1 MESFSYDKLKRTS
14 KIMHDLT
21 QHFRAKVNKELEIM
35 KSDKLTRDQKNM
47 IKLFQSMTK
56 LQQYKTI
63 RQI

>member
-1 MESFSYDKLKRTS
+1 
-14 KIMHDLT
+14 MHDLT

-35 KSDKLTRDQKNM
+35 KSDKLTRDQRKM

>member
-1 MESFSYDKLKRTS
+1 
-14 KIMHDLT
+14 MHDLT